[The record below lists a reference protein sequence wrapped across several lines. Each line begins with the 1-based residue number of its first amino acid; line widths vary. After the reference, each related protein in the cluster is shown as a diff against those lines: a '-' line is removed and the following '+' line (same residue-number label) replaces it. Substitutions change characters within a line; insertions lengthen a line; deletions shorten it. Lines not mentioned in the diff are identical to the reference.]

1 MIISIEARL
10 SALSSS
16 KSKFDEVKGH
26 YQEVLTKNGY
36 KHTLKYSPPAQAK
49 NKNNR
54 KRNVI
59 WFNPP
64 YSKTVETNIG
74 KKFLAL
80 VTKHFPRGSKFYKIF
95 NRSTLKVSYGCMAN
109 VGTVINSHNRKILG
123 ETKPLEK
130 DGCNCERGAYR
141 GNCPVNGECL
151 TKNVLYRATVTSDL
165 QNYGEKNYKGITY
178 NTFKKRHYNHE
189 KDFRDENNKTSS
201 ELSKEIWKIK
211 EKGGNYRIKWK
222 LMDPTNSTNIRR

>member
-1 MIISIEARL
+1 M
-10 SALSSS
+10 
-16 KSKFDEVKGH
+16 
-26 YQEVLTKNGY
+26 
-36 KHTLKYSPPAQAK
+36 
-49 NKNNR
+49 
-54 KRNVI
+54 

-80 VTKHFPRGSKFYKIF
+80 VTKHFPRGSKFYKNF

-151 TKNVLYRATVTSDL
+151 TKNVLYRATVTSNL
-165 QNYGEKNYKGITY
+165 PNYGEKKYKGITY

-189 KDFRDENNKTSS
+189 KDFRDENNKNSS
-201 ELSKEIWKIK
+201 ELSKEIWRIK
-211 EKGGNYRIKWK
+211 EKGGNYRIKWEILSLHPPYNPATKKCQLCINEK
-222 LMDPTNSTNIRR
+222 LEILETDGPS